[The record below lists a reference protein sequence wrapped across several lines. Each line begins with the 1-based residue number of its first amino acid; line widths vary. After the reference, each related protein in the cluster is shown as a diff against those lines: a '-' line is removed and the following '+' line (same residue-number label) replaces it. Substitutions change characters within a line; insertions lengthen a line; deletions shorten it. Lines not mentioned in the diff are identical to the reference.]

1 MLDLDN
7 PRTVIGKTRGP
18 LLTPEEQYEQ
28 YGTVPNTI
36 FPSGALIMGDKLN
49 IYYGAT
55 DTTVALA
62 SVDLKSLIESM
73 KFPYKEIG
81 FQRLTQGALITPR
94 KDKSWESKAIF
105 NPGAINI
112 DGQINILYRAMSQ
125 DNTSVLGLAQSD
137 NGTDVTFRSDE
148 PVYTPRES
156 FESKGVPNGNSG
168 CEDPRL
174 TQIGDII
181 YMYYVAYNGITP
193 PAVTTS
199 VEISVLPRLSPKEIT
214 SKIFRF

>member
-1 MLDLDN
+1 
-7 PRTVIGKTRGP
+7 
-18 LLTPEEQYEQ
+18 
-28 YGTVPNTI
+28 
-36 FPSGALIMGDKLN
+36 MGDKLN

-112 DGQINILYRAMSQ
+112 DGQINILYRAM
-125 DNTSVLGLAQSD
+125 
-137 NGTDVTFRSDE
+137 
-148 PVYTPRES
+148 
-156 FESKGVPNGNSG
+156 
-168 CEDPRL
+168 
-174 TQIGDII
+174 
-181 YMYYVAYNGITP
+181 
-193 PAVTTS
+193 
-199 VEISVLPRLSPKEIT
+199 
-214 SKIFRF
+214 